1 MAATLQK
8 KPVHDD
14 RIRKDIAKFL
24 TQAKK
29 IGFKQVANRADLM
42 LGYRNWHLETNF
54 VHGEGRVI
62 LTQDRTAGDRSNTR
76 KVTIYLH
83 GRERVT
89 HESAH
94 EELMKV
100 IK

>member
-8 KPVHDD
+8 KRVHDD
-14 RIRKDIAKFL
+14 DIAKALAKFR

-29 IGFKQVANRADLM
+29 IGFKDIPNRSDGM
-42 LGYRNWHLETNF
+42 LAYKTWHMETNF

-76 KVTIYLH
+76 KVTIYIH
-83 GRERVT
+83 GHKRVT
-89 HESAH
+89 HESARA
-94 EELMKV
+94 EIEAVVK
-100 IK
+100 